1 MIGEKLVLRIA
12 EKLGSEKN
20 VERFVKYYW
29 LVSTLRLALGV
40 SIAILI
46 LLFGLEFRDTVR
58 WIDALLGGE

>member
-29 LVSTLRLALGV
+29 LVSTLRLALGA

-46 LLFGLEFRDTVR
+46 LLFGLKFRDTVR

>member
-20 VERFVKYYW
+20 IERFVKYYW
-29 LVSTLRLALGV
+29 LVSTLRLALGA

>member
-1 MIGEKLVLRIA
+1 MIGEKLVIKIA

-20 VERFVKYYW
+20 IERFVKYYW
-29 LVSTLRLALGV
+29 LVSTFRLALGV

-46 LLFGLEFRDTVR
+46 LLFGWEFRDTVK